1 MRVFALPSTN
11 LWDKS
16 SHRQFQNVTR
26 EPTRQLSVALPTQPG
41 LTFGQDSYVSRKKHH
56 HHSDSETETSTF
68 DVSNR
73 SANDIYD
80 RKYRN
85 TWLHQA
91 VLLQNEDAAATLAS
105 QDDADLSIENKNGL
119 TAFTLCALVGDVRI
133 ARLLRSNGARLQSW
147 RKDGDIIYPSDL
159 AREKQKKLD
168 KKDPRY
174 KQFRQVI
181 EFFQQE
187 EKPSREFA
195 SLLSGLFD

>member
-1 MRVFALPSTN
+1 MRVFTLPSAN

-26 EPTRQLSVALPTQPG
+26 EPTRQLHVALPTQPG

-56 HHSDSETETSTF
+56 HSDSKIETSTF
-68 DVSNR
+68 DVANR
-73 SANDIYD
+73 NANDIYD

-91 VLLQNEDAAATLAS
+91 VLLQNEGAAATLAS

-133 ARLLRSNGARLQSW
+133 ARLLRSKGARLQSW
-147 RKDGDIIYPSDL
+147 RKDGDILYPSDL

-168 KKDPRY
+168 KNDPRY
-174 KQFRQVI
+174 RQFRQVI
-181 EFFQQE
+181 EFFQRE

-195 SLLSGLFD
+195 CLLSGLSD